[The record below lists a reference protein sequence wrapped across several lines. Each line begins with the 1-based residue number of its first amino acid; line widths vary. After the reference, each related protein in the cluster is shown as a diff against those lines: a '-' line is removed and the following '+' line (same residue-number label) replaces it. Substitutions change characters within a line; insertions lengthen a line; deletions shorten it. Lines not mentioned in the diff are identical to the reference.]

1 MTEPCKT
8 LTFEGV
14 LNDLG
19 EKVKGRIPS
28 LDWLVGPEHID
39 SHTSPPCVIVEPVSE
54 SLSDAPSAPRSKIPG
69 ARYTATATVQ
79 FHCWGKTY
87 DHALEI
93 RAAVAAALWHVSR
106 GSYRVTGG
114 TWFQDRDVTTKGRV
128 YTLSASIPFPVID
141 AAENADGKAVEVAGV
156 GGTNEMEFPS
166 GQTVV
171 GCSS

>member
-14 LNDLG
+14 LNDLD
-19 EKVKGRIPS
+19 KTVKGHIPS
-28 LDWLVGPEHID
+28 LDLLVGQEH
-39 SHTSPPCVIVEPVSE
+39 SVGHTSPPCVIVERISE
-54 SLSDAPSAPRSKIPG
+54 SFSDAPSAPRSKIPG
-69 ARYTATATVQ
+69 ARYTATGTVQ
-79 FHCWGKTY
+79 FHCGGDTY

-128 YTLSASIPFPVID
+128 YTLSASIP
-141 AAENADGKAVEVAGV
+141 
-156 GGTNEMEFPS
+156 
-166 GQTVV
+166 
-171 GCSS
+171 

>member
-8 LTFEGV
+8 LSIEGV
-14 LNDLG
+14 LTHLA

-39 SHTSPPCVIVEPVSE
+39 SHTSPPGVIVEPVSE
-54 SLSDAPSAPRSKIPG
+54 SFSAAPSAPRSKIPG

-93 RAAVAAALWHVSR
+93 RAEIGRAHV
-106 GSYRVTGG
+106 
-114 TWFQDRDVTTKGRV
+114 
-128 YTLSASIPFPVID
+128 
-141 AAENADGKAVEVAGV
+141 
-156 GGTNEMEFPS
+156 
-166 GQTVV
+166 
-171 GCSS
+171 